1 MAPIEV
7 DLKHLQIPDM
17 VSGIGL
23 GMNMVAQWMKQ
34 VLYGM
39 KDERNYYTLQKKS
52 VI

>member
-1 MAPIEV
+1 
-7 DLKHLQIPDM
+7 M

-52 VI
+52 VIQKAIDSKFKE